1 MWDRSRLPDGI
12 WKMSTDWTASGGG
25 WGSVTPSVAWREQP
39 APLQRYALNGA
50 TMGTRYSAI
59 FFAPAGLE
67 TAAIGAA
74 LQATVDAVDQQMS
87 TWKPDSDLC
96 RFNRSPPGEWI
107 ALPDELLA
115 VVAAALEVEM
125 QSGGAFDAGVGDVV
139 DAWGFGPAGKEPDAA
154 SIATLAKRPLQRTAE
169 TVELDRP
176 ARRAR
181 RLAPVS
187 LDLSGIAKGFGVD
200 QLARC
205 LVRHGIDRYLVS
217 IDGEIRAGNPK
228 PDGAPWAVAVERP
241 DRHARDAA
249 GVIELTDRAI
259 ATSGDYRHWVDVG
272 GTTVSHTM
280 DPRTG
285 RPLANRLAS
294 VSVLAEDCILA
305 DAWATALMVLGEVDG
320 PNLASERGID
330 ALFMVREGSGLREI
344 GTGGFTAG

>member
-1 MWDRSRLPDGI
+1 MGF
-12 WKMSTDWTASGGG
+12 
-25 WGSVTPSVAWREQP
+25 VTPSVAWREQP

-59 FFAPAGLE
+59 FFAPAGLD
-67 TAAIGAA
+67 TAPVAAA
-74 LQATVDAVDQQMS
+74 LQAAVDAVDRQMS

-96 RFNRSPPGEWI
+96 RFNRTPPGDGSGCRKSFFRSSRRRSRWSGR
-107 ALPDELLA
+107 
-115 VVAAALEVEM
+115 AAGPSTPASAMSVN
-125 QSGGAFDAGVGDVV
+125 
-139 DAWGFGPAGKEPDAA
+139 AWGFGPVGKEPDAA
-154 SIATLAKRPLQRTAE
+154 QIAALAERPRQPTADC
-169 TVELDRP
+169 VEIDRA

-181 RLAPVS
+181 KHASVS

-205 LVRHGIDRYLVS
+205 LGQFGIDRYLVS
-217 IDGEIRAGNPK
+217 IDGEIRAGGPK

-249 GVIELTDRAI
+249 GVVDLVDRAI
-259 ATSGDYRHWVDVG
+259 ATSGDYRHWLDVG
-272 GTTVSHTM
+272 GASVSHTM

-294 VSVLAEDCILA
+294 VTVLMEDCMLA

-320 PNLASERGID
+320 PRLAAARGID
-330 ALFMVREGSGLREI
+330 ALFMVRDSGGLREI
-344 GTGGFTAG
+344 GTGAFAVG